1 MVRMEKI
8 EGWGGRCEWRGW
20 GRAEGKMRRMV
31 KMDRMVR
38 WEDGM
43 WERGGIREGADEG
56 RADGEH
62 GQEGRGVVTG
72 IEKYQGSRI
81 RGLGNCGWRDHT
93 GINDEPRVSNLND
106 STDSLPLTEIVI
118 IAYIYR
124 SA

>member
-1 MVRMEKI
+1 MGEAHDLSKAEDVQMRIWGKGRKDGEMVRMEKM

-62 GQEGRGVVTG
+62 GQEGRVSGEGGRWEVRGMGVGRMKEWGT
-72 IEKYQGSRI
+72 
-81 RGLGNCGWRDHT
+81 
-93 GINDEPRVSNLND
+93 
-106 STDSLPLTEIVI
+106 
-118 IAYIYR
+118 
-124 SA
+124 